1 MSWPAGH
8 IWPAIAQN
16 KHSVGS
22 AGHAAPEPEPEP
34 EPPPPPQSFGHD
46 ALVSPVSHVL
56 LPQTGFAAPPPPP
69 EPQSALQLPTS
80 LAAQTESP
88 HTAEATAASTPPPPP
103 APSSPLPSPQAQPIT
118 NDAQTNSKVDVI
130 LIMRRIVL
138 IRSTRST

>member
-56 LPQTGFAAPPPPP
+56 LPQTGFVAPPP

-88 HTAEATAASTPPPPP
+88 QTAEATAASTPPPPPP